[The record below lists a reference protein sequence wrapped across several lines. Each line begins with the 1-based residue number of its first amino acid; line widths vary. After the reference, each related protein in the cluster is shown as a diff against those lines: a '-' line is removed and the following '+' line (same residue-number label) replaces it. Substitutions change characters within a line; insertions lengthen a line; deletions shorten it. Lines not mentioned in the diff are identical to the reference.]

1 MSPIFALNLD
11 SNGTTVNIINIE
23 NSKTIP
29 QQQEALA
36 CKTHKEVLFLLKK
49 IDASEIKESFS
60 FHHAHNKNYENH
72 DGNTIPKGKTH
83 ECSLES
89 QISFVELKISEENQ
103 GIRPLEE
110 NYWCILL

>member
-29 QQQEALA
+29 EQQEAAA
-36 CKTHKEVLFLLKK
+36 CKTHKEVLVFLKK
-49 IDASEIKESFS
+49 IDSSEIKESFS
-60 FHHAHNKNYENH
+60 FHHAHNKNYEEH
-72 DGNTIPKGKTH
+72 TGKIFPKGKTH
-83 ECSLES
+83 VCLLQN
-89 QISFVELKISEENQ
+89 QISFVEFRISEENQ

-110 NYWCILL
+110 NYWCILQ

>member
-29 QQQEALA
+29 EQQEAAA
-36 CKTHKEVLFLLKK
+36 CKTHKEVLVFLKK
-49 IDASEIKESFS
+49 IDSSEIKESFS
-60 FHHAHNKNYENH
+60 FHHAHNTNYKDH

-83 ECSLES
+83 ECSLKS
-89 QISFVELKISEENQ
+89 QISFVKLRILEENQ
-103 GIRPLEE
+103 GIRPLE
-110 NYWCILL
+110 NDWCILS